1 MEARGWDYTRNIGHW
16 TDWYSL
22 RVFIKLVFPV
32 RKKKKRQ
39 EIAQGVAGRNL
50 KHLKQLQTAS
60 AVEKSVYQEWGST
73 CTHKTH
79 RTKALWEAAWGLW
92 KLKNPGSSQ
101 GLALLISGWSV
112 WRVIGWLIGQQL
124 SCTLP
129 WSGLELVKPVHRQGA
144 CWGETKAYWGL
155 VVSCQVFVSS
165 LENEEE
171 VHQLSN
177 LPPLVSRHGPSPYQ
191 SPLPGSLA
199 PSLLLFSLRRLPSC
213 CYHLVSSNCS

>member
-32 RKKKKRQ
+32 RKKKKKAGNSSRGGREEISNTSNSFRQ
-39 EIAQGVAGRNL
+39 HQ
-50 KHLKQLQTAS
+50 QL
-60 AVEKSVYQEWGST
+60 EKSVYQEWGST
-73 CTHKTH
+73 CMHKTH

-129 WSGLELVKPVHRQGA
+129 WSGLELVKPVHRLGA

-171 VHQLSN
+171 VYQLSN

-191 SPLPGSLA
+191 SPLPGSRSSSQ
-199 PSLLLFSLRRLPSC
+199 SLTLLSQT
-213 CYHLVSSNCS
+213 SS